1 MTYSNDPKPNPYA
14 HIPSPFPNI
23 DFPVP
28 YWINKLANMA
38 IIGCLNPDLVYAELA
53 VAAAM
58 RMLWAVETPST
69 KQLIDHATG
78 HSWLCGSKQIVKTT
92 GEGAKIAESGTGR
105 FIYGGFKG
113 LDIAAYYAFMVSTG
127 AKGVIDFGWFAK
139 KFQRVCHGDQSRWKG
154 IDAIGG
160 WPADTGQLMTGPSF
174 LNSQGDVFGQ
184 RLQIAEDEIG
194 VMVAWCSFTDLFSTG
209 GVMVEMS
216 IVDEDTGQVYD
227 KSVVDNRFNVSQFAI
242 CQFFTTEGR
251 AARDTTLLLKVRFL
265 QSISPRAV
273 CAAGGCYTRAWEPT
287 AADAPPYWNMKS
299 MLNQHP
305 KGFFT

>member
-38 IIGCLNPDLVYAELA
+38 IIGCLDPDLVYAELA
-53 VAAAM
+53 VAAAL
-58 RMLWAVETPST
+58 RMMWAVETPST
-69 KQLIDHATG
+69 KQLVDHLTG
-78 HSWLCGSKQIVKTT
+78 HSWICGSKQIMKAT

-139 KFQRVCHGDQSRWKG
+139 KFQRVCNGNQSQWRG
-154 IDAIGG
+154 IDSIGG
-160 WPADTGQLMTGPSF
+160 WPADIPPWQTGPSF
-174 LNSQGDVFGQ
+174 LNAAGDVFGQ
-184 RLQIAEDEIG
+184 RLFIPKGQIG
-194 VMVAWCSFTDLFSTG
+194 VFIAWSSYTSVFSTG
-209 GVMVEMS
+209 GVMVEQR
-216 IVDEDTGQVYD
+216 IIDEDTGVVYD
-227 KSVVDNRFNVSQFAI
+227 SSIVDNRFNVSMMAI
-242 CQFFTTEGR
+242 TQYFTSEGL
-251 AARDTTLLLKVRFL
+251 AARDMHLILQVRFV
-265 QSISPRAV
+265 QSVTTRAV
-273 CAAGGCYTRAWEPT
+273 CAAGGCYVRAWHPD
-287 AADAPPYWNMKS
+287 AGNAPPYWNMKS

-305 KGFFT
+305 KGFLT